1 MPDTGSNIVIDISG
15 NTANMA
21 TDFAAAGA
29 GLTNAHV
36 SIQKVAFGD
45 DTITKRVSEVNP
57 LPVTLQSYENLI
69 GVTGI
74 LMGVSGHVQIKNPHD
89 TYGKNF
95 LKVAGST
102 SGDPVGVIVTWR

>member
-57 LPVTLQSYENLI
+57 LPVTLQSYQNLI

-74 LMGVSGHVQIKNPHD
+74 
-89 TYGKNF
+89 
-95 LKVAGST
+95 
-102 SGDPVGVIVTWR
+102 